1 MGNLV
6 VLGLSLIQTMQVSGR
21 EVENPRFGVTT
32 FFVIAA
38 FFQLFW
44 GLDTLIIQDKL
55 APAVVWAAGMVSESL
70 GKRLLDWINPMHEK
84 AVALLRAEDSHETG
98 DGLEKEEKEHP
109 GPQAEGLPNR
119 TWILFFETVNFLT
132 YAATYTLPSVLPF
145 VASAYPGKSQQCHL
159 LLNMMILQSIGDV
172 SGRMLAPTSKSGPLQ
187 KKLPLLGGIVLP
199 TCFACLVLAAVDTDL
214 VFGCFSYESA
224 SIFLPLLVMCFF
236 FSRGMLVS
244 AVFLQAR
251 GLTSSREA
259 AEHLASTMGFCG
271 QMGALSANVV
281 TFTVVTYLR
290 A

>member
-145 VASAYPGKSQQCHL
+145 VASAYPERTATEEITTSWWNCAANL
-159 LLNMMILQSIGDV
+159 LCLPCAGS
-172 SGRMLAPTSKSGPLQ
+172 SG
-187 KKLPLLGGIVLP
+187 
-199 TCFACLVLAAVDTDL
+199 
-214 VFGCFSYESA
+214 
-224 SIFLPLLVMCFF
+224 
-236 FSRGMLVS
+236 
-244 AVFLQAR
+244 
-251 GLTSSREA
+251 
-259 AEHLASTMGFCG
+259 H
-271 QMGALSANVV
+271 
-281 TFTVVTYLR
+281 
-290 A
+290 